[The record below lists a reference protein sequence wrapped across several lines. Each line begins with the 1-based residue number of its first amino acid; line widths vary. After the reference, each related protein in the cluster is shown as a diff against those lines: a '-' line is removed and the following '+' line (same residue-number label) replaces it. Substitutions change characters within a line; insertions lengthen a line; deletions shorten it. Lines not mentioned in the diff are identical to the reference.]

1 MLKTVEKYPVF
12 TILFLVLIMLLPNLN
27 SLSVTIMEARNFI
40 TAREMIEDGNWLLTT
55 MNGVAR
61 YEKPPL
67 PTWITA
73 LSAFVFGIK
82 NVFGYR
88 LPAVIMLCMV
98 GVFVH
103 LLSKKIIDNKLH
115 SFYNGLI
122 AITSFYIIGIIIE
135 APWDI
140 YAHGFMLIGIYYLF
154 DAYSKGGFLTIMLA
168 SFFVG
173 CSVLSKGPVSL
184 YALLLPF
191 LISYSLVYNMSRKNS
206 YKTVLVLILGGLIGG
221 WWFLYVRVM
230 DPKPFLEIATRE
242 TSRWSSYNVKPFYYY
257 WSFFTQS
264 GLWTIPAF
272 ISLLFPYL
280 KNKVNDK
287 KAYRFSFYWTLIA
300 VILLSVIP
308 EKKPRYLMPVLIPL
322 SINIGFYINY
332 IIIHFKTIKSKGER
346 IPIYFNFGLLSAI
359 GTLFPVIGIILLKN
373 DLSSISLIFILG
385 AVLLFIIGLLMAR
398 FLYKEQLKKVF
409 YLSILFLVVIMAAVI
424 PAGNKMILKNKDFND
439 MSLLKVETINGNIK
453 VYYLDNISP
462 EMIWSFG
469 DTILKIEKKNG
480 QYNFPKEDT
489 FGVLINNN
497 DLIKQDLN
505 FKVSKK
511 TTYNLNTINK
521 GSKKYKQRLVNHYYI
536 FQKK

>member
-1 MLKTVEKYPVF
+1 M
-12 TILFLVLIMLLPNLN
+12 
-27 SLSVTIMEARNFI
+27 
-40 TAREMIEDGNWLLTT
+40 
-55 MNGVAR
+55 
-61 YEKPPL
+61 
-67 PTWITA
+67 
-73 LSAFVFGIK
+73 
-82 NVFGYR
+82 
-88 LPAVIMLCMV
+88 
-98 GVFVH
+98 
-103 LLSKKIIDNKLH
+103 
-115 SFYNGLI
+115 
-122 AITSFYIIGIIIE
+122 
-135 APWDI
+135 
-140 YAHGFMLIGIYYLF
+140 
-154 DAYSKGGFLTIMLA
+154 
-168 SFFVG
+168 
-173 CSVLSKGPVSL
+173 
-184 YALLLPF
+184 
-191 LISYSLVYNMSRKNS
+191 
-206 YKTVLVLILGGLIGG
+206 
-221 WWFLYVRVM
+221 
-230 DPKPFLEIATRE
+230 
-242 TSRWSSYNVKPFYYY
+242 
-257 WSFFTQS
+257 
-264 GLWTIPAF
+264 
-272 ISLLFPYL
+272 LFPYL